1 MNAVRV
7 CICLLGLAAASV
19 GAQQQRPGFE
29 VYEVSI
35 QELQSALS
43 SGRVTS
49 VQLVDAY
56 LKRIAAFDQAGPQLN
71 AMIRM
76 NPKARADAAVLDAE
90 RRAGRV
96 RGALHGIPIILKD
109 NYETAGFAT
118 SGGSVALADLVTDQ
132 DAFQVKKLREAG
144 AIILGKSNMHELA
157 AGITTISS
165 LGGQTRNPYDP
176 MRNPG
181 GSSGGSGVAAA
192 ASYAAIAWGS
202 DTCGSIRIPSSVH
215 NLFGLRPTKGLSSID
230 GIIPLSHTQD
240 VAGPLARTVTDL
252 AIGLDATMGI
262 DARDPA
268 TRLMEGQSLPQFLAS
283 LDTTALRGKRLGVVA
298 LYTGNQPEEQEV
310 TRVIRAALEQMKQQG
325 AEIVEVTTA
334 PFDSVAQRAG
344 VIPFEFKWDLM
355 DFLATRP
362 KASVKSLSEILE
374 RGLYHVALE
383 NTFRTR
389 DSISTRDGE
398 NYRRAI
404 ARRDTARGLVTT
416 LMSEQRLDA
425 LVYPTLRRKV
435 ALIGQPQLGGTC
447 QLSAVTGLPAISIPA
462 GFTPDRLP
470 VGIELLGKTL
480 DDAKLVAMAYDYEQ
494 ATRPRRA
501 PPTTPPLIRVRPR
514 PVTTVTATGS
524 GVVRAAG
531 RFTYDG
537 STATLGYNIQVTGVP
552 AAEVHAVTLTRGG
565 TDRPGATLIHLS
577 GLGRG
582 AAQGTATLNESEQN
596 ALASGTL
603 VLTVYTRAQP
613 HGAARAPLPAMKD

>member
-1 MNAVRV
+1 MNSVRLCV
-7 CICLLGLAAASV
+7 CLLAFCVASV
-19 GAQQQRPGFE
+19 RAQQPRPGFE

-43 SGRVTS
+43 AGRVTS

-56 LKRIAAFDQAGPQLN
+56 LQRIAAFDQAGPKLN
-71 AMIRM
+71 AMIRL

-118 SGGSVALADLVTDQ
+118 SGGSVALAGLVTDQ
-132 DAFQVKKLREAG
+132 DAFQVKKLRDAG

-252 AIGLDATMGI
+252 AIGLDATIG
-262 DARDPA
+262 ADPKDEA
-268 TRLMEGQSLPQFLAS
+268 TQLMQGQSLPQFLAS
-283 LDTTALRGKRLGVVA
+283 LDTTALRGKRLGVVEP
-298 LYTGNQPEEQEV
+298 YMGNQPEELEV
-310 TRVIRAALEQMKQQG
+310 GRVIRGALEHMKSQG
-325 AEIVEVTTA
+325 AEVVEIPNA

-355 DFLATRP
+355 DFLAARP
-362 KASVKSLSEILE
+362 TASVKSLSEILE

-389 DSISTRDGE
+389 DTISTRNGE

-404 ARRDTARGLVTT
+404 ARRDSARSLVIE
-416 LMSEQRLDA
+416 LMNEHRLDA
-425 LVYPTLRRKV
+425 LVYPTLRRKP
-435 ALIGQPQLGGTC
+435 ALIGQPQPGATC
-447 QLSAVTGLPAISIPA
+447 QLSAVTGLPAISLPA
-462 GFTPDRLP
+462 GFTQDRLP
-470 VGIELLGKTL
+470 IGIELLGKTL

-494 ATRPRRA
+494 AAHPRRP
-501 PPTTPPLIRVRPR
+501 PPTTPPLRR
-514 PVTTVTATGS
+514 TTNLPTVSVTATGGS
-524 GVVRAAG
+524 VRAVG
-531 RFTYDG
+531 RFAYDAA
-537 STATLGYNIQVTGVP
+537 SALLEYNVTVTGVP
-552 AAEVHAVTLTRGG
+552 AADIHAITLTRGSVE
-565 TDRPGATLIHLS
+565 RPGATLIHLS
-577 GLGRG
+577 GLGV
-582 AAQGTATLNESEQN
+582 ANAKGTAVLGEAEQN
-596 ALASGTL
+596 AIVTGGLM
-603 VLTVYTRAQP
+603 LTIYTRTQP
-613 HGAARAPLPAMKD
+613 LGAARALMPPLK